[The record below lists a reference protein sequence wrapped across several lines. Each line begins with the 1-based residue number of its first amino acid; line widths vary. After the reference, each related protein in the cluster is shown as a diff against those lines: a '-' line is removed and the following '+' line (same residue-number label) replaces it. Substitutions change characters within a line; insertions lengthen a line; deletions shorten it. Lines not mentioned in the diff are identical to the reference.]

1 MFFVNIL
8 EASVFSNSDNIL
20 DSNLIV
26 IIGHILLA
34 GVTVRSSN
42 FIKRV
47 VSITMYYRVT
57 YNTDLTKDTKLIIAA
72 NIVKTHGYLPITS
85 DINIDEM
92 FKVS

>member
-1 MFFVNIL
+1 
-8 EASVFSNSDNIL
+8 
-20 DSNLIV
+20 
-26 IIGHILLA
+26 
-34 GVTVRSSN
+34 
-42 FIKRV
+42 
-47 VSITMYYRVT
+47 MYYRVT